1 MGAVSTGLILSWTH
15 KSSTRSRNLP
25 CSATLPS
32 PSGRRFPTPNRNELA
47 WAVKENGGPLNYRP
61 PKGSPMITEEEV
73 ISILRHYFPEPTWK
87 VWVRDPGTKH
97 LYKYAAVKTI
107 IPINE
112 KTYGWSFSLIGL
124 ETLVGVERL
133 AKQYSDELRASGVV
147 W

>member
-1 MGAVSTGLILSWTH
+1 
-15 KSSTRSRNLP
+15 
-25 CSATLPS
+25 
-32 PSGRRFPTPNRNELA
+32 
-47 WAVKENGGPLNYRP
+47 
-61 PKGSPMITEEEV
+61 MITEEEV

-87 VWVRDPGTKH
+87 VWVGDPGTMH